1 MMGRKF
7 LGIQTVISGKTRFF
21 RTVYGAILG
30 FMQLERLSVDVLAHQ
45 EGTADVYTQ
54 HAVPALQRIF
64 LNQAPQYWALGAN
77 DITNQP

>member
-30 FMQLERLSVDVLAHQ
+30 FMRLERLSVLVTIDESGHFELIAPWTPPGGRVVDTIVA
-45 EGTADVYTQ
+45 
-54 HAVPALQRIF
+54 ALET
-64 LNQAPQYWALGAN
+64 PK
-77 DITNQP
+77 